1 MGLKDTLI
9 SLLARNPLGG
19 SQGPENLKSA
29 TNITPEC
36 VNVPTPSAST
46 LTHAKTVKKPVMER
60 KTALTTPNEIYG
72 LQPKYLQ
79 HNLWQANSELSP
91 TTTEWSEMA
100 PLLC

>member
-19 SQGPENLKSA
+19 NQGPENLKSA
-29 TNITPEC
+29 TN
-36 VNVPTPSAST
+36 
-46 LTHAKTVKKPVMER
+46 TVKRPDMER
-60 KTALTTPNEIYG
+60 KTARTTPNEIYG

-100 PLLC
+100 PLLCRSLFELSNSVA